1 MHDKLGQGK
10 YSFVFEG
17 FDILEKKE
25 VILKVL
31 KHGNLDKI
39 HREILT
45 LGAVDGK
52 SPHLARLVDY
62 GKEEMDGAIV
72 LVTPLFY
79 FFLHMKLFHFF
90 LSGEAHP
97 KQKINQRYLRST
109 GTCR

>member
-1 MHDKLGQGK
+1 MHDKLGTGK

-45 LGAVDGK
+45 LDAIRNK
-52 SPHLARLVDY
+52 SPFVAKLVDY
-62 GKEEMDGAIV
+62 GKEELDGAIV
-72 LVTPLFY
+72 LVGPLIANRRY
-79 FFLHMKLFHFF
+79 SRSLVTCP
-90 LSGEAHP
+90 S
-97 KQKINQRYLRST
+97 KI
-109 GTCR
+109 